1 MSMTSKDLWAHV
13 CRTATL
19 ILKEVIIWIL
29 QNYSIFQ
36 SLQFQMSPVRV
47 GEHELPELEITKDDP
62 LIMAGADRLRD
73 LPKQSSSL

>member
-36 SLQFQMSPVRV
+36 SLQLQMSPASINIKYTSKIGPFTDRKCLCT
-47 GEHELPELEITKDDP
+47 ENTLEC
-62 LIMAGADRLRD
+62 
-73 LPKQSSSL
+73 